1 MSDDNSIKEPVS
13 KWLRLL
19 WARLTATDR
28 FPIETKAK
36 RRMDRGIEPI
46 VSVES
51 VEGELSRVEGDQTL
65 YRPLKCVFPLCSTN
79 DIPSID
85 SRMKP
90 LVHSHRSISRRDN
103 P

>member
-1 MSDDNSIKEPVS
+1 MSDDDSTKEPVS

-19 WARLTATDR
+19 WDRLTATDR
-28 FPIETKAK
+28 FPIETKTE
-36 RRMDRGIEPI
+36 RRTDWGIEPI

-51 VEGELSRVEGDQTL
+51 ADGELSGSEGDQTL
-65 YRPLKCVFPLCSTN
+65 YRPLKCVFSLLSTN
-79 DIPSID
+79 NIPSID

-90 LVHSHRSISRRDN
+90 LVYSSQSISRRDK